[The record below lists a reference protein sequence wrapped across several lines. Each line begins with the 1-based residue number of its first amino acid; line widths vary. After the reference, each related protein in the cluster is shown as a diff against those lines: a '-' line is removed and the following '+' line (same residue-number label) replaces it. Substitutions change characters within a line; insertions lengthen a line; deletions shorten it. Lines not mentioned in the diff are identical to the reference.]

1 MKDIEGHESI
11 GQSRR
16 EFLAKTAAAAGAG
29 AVLAS
34 AAGAAG
40 ASRPRALTR
49 GKPGAPLGK
58 NEPIRMGVIGTGGMG
73 RGHCGSIT
81 NLAKQGRE
89 DVQIVAVCDVCESHR
104 NQAADIINENQ
115 GSTPD
120 IYAKHE
126 DLVARDDLHGV
137 LIASPEHWHA
147 THAIDALQAGKDV
160 YCEKPMTLR
169 LNQALELREVV
180 RANPERMFQ
189 VGTQKMQLPKYQ
201 EAGKMIA
208 AGVIGK
214 PVWSQTSY
222 CRNSPDGE
230 WNYYQID
237 PNWEPGVNLDWDR
250 WLGHLGPREWDP
262 KVFIRWRRYRDF
274 STGIIGDL
282 LVHEITPLL
291 MSLGDTVGWPRR
303 VVAAGG
309 NYIDL
314 DMENHDQVNLTI
326 EFEGGHTMIIAG
338 STNNAVGL
346 ENMIHGNKGNIY
358 LNSRHCEMRPEQ
370 RYADELDPETIE
382 CPDIGNDQDVHRLG
396 WLNSIRTREA
406 PLSGVELATKVL
418 VMVDLATRSMWD
430 GHAYGFDSETMRA
443 SRL

>member
-1 MKDIEGHESI
+1 MSEIEGHESI

-16 EFLAKTAAAAGAG
+16 AFLAQTAAAAGAG
-29 AVLAS
+29 AVLVS
-34 AAGAAG
+34 AAG
-40 ASRPRALTR
+40 ASRPRMMAR
-49 GKPGAPLGK
+49 GKPGTPLGK
-58 NEPIRMGVIGTGGMG
+58 NEPIRIGVIGTGGMG
-73 RGHCGSIT
+73 RGHCDSVT
-81 NLAKQGRE
+81 HLAKEGRE

-104 NQAADIINENQ
+104 NQAAEIITGNQ

-126 DLVARDDLHGV
+126 DLVARDDIHGV

-147 THAIDALQAGKDV
+147 KHAIDAIHNGKDV

-169 LNQALELREVV
+169 LNQTMELREVV
-180 RANPERMFQ
+180 KANPDRMFQ
-189 VGTQKMQLPKYQ
+189 VGTQKMQLPKYH
-201 EAGKMIA
+201 EARKMIDD
-208 AGVIGK
+208 GLIGK

-230 WNYYQID
+230 WNYYAID
-237 PNWEPGVNLDWDR
+237 PNWKPGVNLDWKR

-262 KVFIRWRRYRDF
+262 KVYIRWRRYRDF

-291 MSLGDTVGWPRR
+291 LSMGDHIGWPTR
-303 VVAAGG
+303 VVACGG
-309 NYIDL
+309 RYIDM

-326 EFEGGHTMIIAG
+326 EFEKGHTMIVAG

-358 LNSRHCEMRPEQ
+358 LNSRHCVMRPEQ
-370 RYADELDPETIE
+370 AYADEIDPETVE

-406 PLSGVELATKVL
+406 PLSGVELATKVM
-418 VMVDLATRSMWD
+418 VIVDLATRSMWD
-430 GHAYGFDSETMRA
+430 NHAYGFDPETMRVTKI
-443 SRL
+443 